1 MQHSKSQAALLVV
14 ALLISLAAMAEPAP
28 LSKWNSNVN
37 RNAIIE
43 FVNSVT
49 RPNSPSYV
57 PPNARIAV
65 FDNDGTLLCEK
76 PNYTQMQ
83 FAVDRIKASFSVH
96 PEWQE
101 LAHIRELV
109 DSPREMPVT
118 LKGQNWLDVFMLSS
132 SNVTVDAYT
141 RAVIDWF
148 EDARHPDFKTRY
160 STLAYSPMTELIRYL
175 HENEFKVY
183 IVTGSSN
190 NFMRPWTTQIY
201 GIPPERVIGSRME
214 LKYESADNGP
224 RLSVSDGI
232 ARFNIGPSKPISI
245 QEAVGQRPMLA
256 FGNSNGD
263 IEMLEWTCSGPNQ
276 SMGLILLHDDAA
288 REYAYDQEAK
298 IYELATKNQW
308 KIVSIKNDFKEVFK
322 NLVTR

>member
-1 MQHSKSQAALLVV
+1 M
-14 ALLISLAAMAEPAP
+14 
-28 LSKWNSNVN
+28 N

-57 PPNARIAV
+57 PPNARIAA

-109 DSPREMPVT
+109 ASPREMPVT

-132 SNVTVDAYT
+132 SNVTVDTYT
-141 RAVIDWF
+141 RAVVDWF

-214 LKYESADNGP
+214 LKYESVENGP
-224 RLSVSDGI
+224 RLSVSDEI

-245 QEAVGQRPMLA
+245 QEAVGQRPILA

-263 IEMLEWTCSGPNQ
+263 IEMLEWTCSGPKQ

-298 IYELATKNQW
+298 VYDLATKNEW
-308 KIVSIKNDFKEVFK
+308 KIVSIKKDFKEVFE
-322 NLVTR
+322 NQITR